1 MTFGVNEFVV
11 CHATIDDLDAIKQI
25 ADAHRRELGFVRRPT
40 LLAAINRQEIFV
52 AKRNEQIIGFVEYHH
67 RRDNQTTLYNIVV
80 KADYRTQGVGRA
92 LVEALAIESR
102 GRGKAF
108 ILLKCPIDLPSNQF
122 YKTLQFQSGTAEAGK
137 HRPLNIWQLD
147 LSPK

>member
-1 MTFGVNEFVV
+1 MTFGVNEIVI
-11 CHATIDDLDAIKQI
+11 CHATVADLDAIKQI

-40 LLAAINRQEIFV
+40 LLAAINRQEIFI
-52 AKRNEQIIGFVEYHH
+52 AKHNEQLIGFVEYHH
-67 RRDNQTTLYNIVV
+67 RRDEQTTLYNIAV
-80 KADYRTQGVGRA
+80 KADYRAQGVGRA
-92 LVEALAIESR
+92 LVEALAIESQS
-102 GRGKAF
+102 RGKAF

-122 YKTLQFQSGTAEAGK
+122 YETLRFQQGMAEAGK